1 MVGCKSTI
9 RVTKKCKSRVMR
21 VSEKS
26 ERLIKRQGL
35 DQVEVDKQRKIRNGR
50 NRVGRGL
57 DYWPGASYLADTAL
71 GGT

>member
-9 RVTKKCKSRVMR
+9 RVTKKCKSRVIR

-57 DYWPGASYLADTAL
+57 HYWLGVSYLADTAL
-71 GGT
+71 GT